1 MRISII
7 RLSKYVVRYYDANGK
22 KIGYSTCSEKNL
34 DKELGAKKFL
44 GVEVSYT
51 ECNKIRC

>member
-51 ECNKIRC
+51 ECNKI